1 MPILQEST
9 IQKVREHWFANHK
22 ATLRDYV
29 DAEGN
34 TITVIDWREP
44 GTGVFAIRYILDR
57 HYLSVTGDAGHAIYR
72 LDEKAELKH
81 LAHDSMEYMFSQLLC
96 ADDSG
101 IEFDSDVAVES
112 IRNTIK
118 EFFENE
124 DTSMYPAI
132 EAAIEAANE
141 AISHNDWQA
150 RLAVLD
156 DKYNLNEYFGD
167 WEWWLPDCGDVYSHQ
182 AVGCWIGLKMAYEQL
197 EESKVLSVG
206 QEQS

>member
-118 EFFENE
+118 EFFKNE

-141 AISHNDWQA
+141 AKAIMIGRLDWLCLMINITLMNVLEIGSGGFPTA
-150 RLAVLD
+150 EMYTVIRLLD
-156 DKYNLNEYFGD
+156 
-167 WEWWLPDCGDVYSHQ
+167 
-182 AVGCWIGLKMAYEQL
+182 AGLA
-197 EESKVLSVG
+197 
-206 QEQS
+206 